1 MWLGIPD
8 MLEVVAC
15 LKMLWIV
22 AEFEL
27 QNWRPKFQ
35 DWFAVLPLSG
45 PHPMRIL
52 QIRNETSLKN
62 QDRKK
67 ISSNQVVVTKNKQ
80 VLTRQ
85 VLIFNCLSPEPCNR
99 HCHCYRKHPCIAN
112 ILLSTSVFEDVASWL
127 DSKGLIIYFLSCR
140 PVLIPQ
146 CDF

>member
-1 MWLGIPD
+1 MWLDIPD
-8 MLEVVAC
+8 MLEEVTC
-15 LKMLWIV
+15 LKMLWVVAV

-67 ISSNQVVVTKNKQ
+67 NLVKLCRVTKK
-80 VLTRQ
+80 
-85 VLIFNCLSPEPCNR
+85 
-99 HCHCYRKHPCIAN
+99 
-112 ILLSTSVFEDVASWL
+112 TSL
-127 DSKGLIIYFLSCR
+127 DSSSTNIQLPKPSAMQQAWPLLKKAS
-140 PVLIPQ
+140 L
-146 CDF
+146 

>member
-8 MLEVVAC
+8 MLEEVAC
-15 LKMLWIV
+15 LKMLWVVAV

-52 QIRNETSLKN
+52 QIRNETSLQIKIE
-62 QDRKK
+62 KK
-67 ISSNQVVVTKNKQ
+67 SRQIKSCDKKKQ

-85 VLIFNCLSPEPCNR
+85 VLIFNC
-99 HCHCYRKHPCIAN
+99 
-112 ILLSTSVFEDVASWL
+112 
-127 DSKGLIIYFLSCR
+127 
-140 PVLIPQ
+140 
-146 CDF
+146 